1 MDRTDQ
7 DKQEE
12 EARTYAP
19 ALWTT
24 VAVIA
29 AAAVGYLV
37 VRRYLKGKPLLDI
50 ESVLDACNRA
60 ADNLDLILQAEKP
73 QIAS

>member
-1 MDRTDQ
+1 MDQ
-7 DKQEE
+7 DTKEE
-12 EARTYAP
+12 VAGTYLP

-50 ESVLDACNRA
+50 ESVLDACSRA